1 MTTTT
6 PTTKILISYHNS
18 STSEERR
25 KAKKQAEAF
34 LHYLTSVGE
43 EEVTE
48 IAVTWT
54 PDGTIG
60 GFLVKRLPPKK
71 SEMDKE
77 NLDPLHKEAKLLS
90 KTAIKPKRKLPKD
103 QQQPKRRNSN
113 PIKIKIKFH

>member
-1 MTTTT
+1 MTTS
-6 PTTKILISYHNS
+6 PGTKIIISYHNS

-34 LHYLTSVGE
+34 LHHLTSVGE
-43 EEVTE
+43 DEVTE

-60 GFLVKRLPPKK
+60 GFLVKRLPPK
-71 SEMDKE
+71 MDKE
-77 NLDPLHKEAKLLS
+77 NLDPLHKEASQLS
-90 KTAIKPKRKLPKD
+90 KTAIKPKRKVLKD
-103 QQQPKRRNSN
+103 QPKRRHSN